1 MRHLD
6 PSIAFEKQLGKQIY
20 KALQGSVVEKILAS
34 AKLSSS
40 DDYWRNI
47 MEGHSLKI
55 EESLLKD
62 LYVLCTSVQEKLGF
76 KEPVDYYVTGDAS
89 VNAFSVSAEQE
100 GKPHIVN
107 INSSLIGLMS
117 ETELRFVVGH
127 ELGHL
132 INRDTALKRLIH
144 FVFPQNCSNIPL
156 TLQFKIR
163 LHDQLAELVADRY
176 GLMATED
183 EDACITAL
191 YKLAS
196 GLDLGKMNVA
206 MDVLVQQNN
215 KRLDYFLHDK
225 GTSQASHPV
234 NPVRVQALH
243 LFANAA
249 GEKALEDGMK
259 PLIEILTKL
268 GNSPLDEKMAVFFAA
283 GGLIAAGVDEDI
295 NAKEL
300 EQILDSLSA
309 LTIFP
314 RAFLEDIA
322 GQDVGKVFT
331 ETSTAILESDPGMRV
346 PMLQYFIAIAL
357 ADREITQ
364 KEVSLVYDYGKNL
377 GFTEKEISTHFA
389 AMIQRGFVPELEAIS

>member
-6 PSIAFEKQLGKQIY
+6 PSIPFEKQLGKQIY
-20 KALQGSVVEKILAS
+20 KALQGPVVEKILES
-34 AKLSSS
+34 AKLSTS
-40 DDYWRNI
+40 DDYWRSI
-47 MEGHSLKI
+47 MEGHSLKV

-62 LYVLCTSVQEKLGF
+62 LYGLCTSVQEKLGF

-89 VNAFSVSAEQE
+89 VNAFSVAAEQK

-117 ETELRFVVGH
+117 ENELRFVIGH

-132 INRDTALKRLIH
+132 INRDSALKRLIY
-144 FVFPQNCSNIPL
+144 FVFPQNSTHIPL

-176 GLMATED
+176 GLKATED
-183 EDACITAL
+183 ENACITAL

-206 MDVLVQQNN
+206 MDVLVRENN

-225 GTSQASHPV
+225 GTSRASHPV

-243 LFANAA
+243 LYANAA

-259 PLIEILTKL
+259 PLIEILMKL

-283 GGLIAAGVDEDI
+283 GGLIAAGVDEGV
-295 NAKEL
+295 NAKEF
-300 EQILDSLSA
+300 EQMLDSLSS

-322 GQDVGKVFT
+322 KQDVAKVFSDT
-331 ETSTAILESDPGMRV
+331 TAAILESDPGMRV
-346 PMLQYFIAIAL
+346 PMLQYFIVIVL
-357 ADREITQ
+357 ADREISQ
-364 KEVSLVYDYGKNL
+364 KEVSLIYEYGKNL

-389 AMIQRGFVPELEAIS
+389 SMIQRGYVPELESIS